1 MKKIITMLFLGLLV
15 FGKVFACTCIFDD
28 IKELTCEDKY
38 YICVHYF
45 DDGSVDIK
53 LCDKMKKKVA
63 IYDEKQAKEAQ
74 HYQELVDIYNE
85 LRDEYDKEC
94 EKKQSIVDYQMLFL
108 DKGEAR
114 YISILYRDVLPQI
127 NIISELDKKISQT
140 YIELIDSEFF
150 QQKLLE
156 DLLGK
161 SPYDVL
167 SQEDIVKKVYE
178 RLK

>member
-1 MKKIITMLFLGLLV
+1 MKKIITMLFLGLLM

-74 HYQELVDIYNE
+74 HYQELADIYNE

-94 EKKQSIVDYQMLFL
+94 
-108 DKGEAR
+108 
-114 YISILYRDVLPQI
+114 
-127 NIISELDKKISQT
+127 
-140 YIELIDSEFF
+140 
-150 QQKLLE
+150 
-156 DLLGK
+156 
-161 SPYDVL
+161 
-167 SQEDIVKKVYE
+167 
-178 RLK
+178 

>member
-1 MKKIITMLFLGLLV
+1 MKKILTMLVLSLMMVGS
-15 FGKVFACTCIFDD
+15 VFACTCIFDD

-63 IYDEKQAKEAQ
+63 IYDEKQAKEEQ
-74 HYQELVDIYNE
+74 HYQELADIYNE

-94 EKKQSIVDYQMLFL
+94 EKEQSIIDYQMLFL
-108 DKGEAR
+108 DKGDAR
-114 YISILYRDVLPQI
+114 YISILYRDILPQI

-161 SPYDVL
+161 SPYDIL
-167 SQEDIVKKVYE
+167 SQEDIVKKVYN

>member
-1 MKKIITMLFLGLLV
+1 MKKILMTLVLGLLV

-53 LCDKMKKKVA
+53 LCDKMKKKVE

-74 HYQELVDIYNE
+74 HYQELSDTYNK

-94 EKKQSIVDYQMLFL
+94 EKEQSIIDYQMLFL
-108 DKGEAR
+108 DKDDAR
-114 YISILYRDVLPQI
+114 FISILYRDILPQI
-127 NIISELDKKISQT
+127 DITSELDKKISQT
-140 YIELIDSEFF
+140 YIELIDSQFF

-167 SQEDIVKKVYE
+167 SQEDIVKKIYN

>member
-1 MKKIITMLFLGLLV
+1 MKKIMGLILSLLV

-63 IYDEKQAKEAQ
+63 IYDEKAAKEAQ
-74 HYQELVDIYNE
+74 HYQELADTYNK

-94 EKKQSIVDYQMLFL
+94 EKKQSIIDYQMLFL
-108 DKGEAR
+108 DNGDAR
-114 YISILYRDVLPQI
+114 YISILYRDILPQI
-127 NIISELDKKISQT
+127 DIISELDKKISQT

-150 QQKLLE
+150 QRKLLE

-167 SQEDIVKKVYE
+167 SQEDIVVEVYK